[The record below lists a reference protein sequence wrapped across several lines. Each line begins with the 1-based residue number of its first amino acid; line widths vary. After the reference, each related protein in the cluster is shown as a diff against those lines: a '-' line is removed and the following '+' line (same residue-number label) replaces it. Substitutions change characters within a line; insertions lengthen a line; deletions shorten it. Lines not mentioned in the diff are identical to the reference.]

1 MPVVRKL
8 ISRFKKLKTSR
19 KVSIALFIVF
29 IISAQITSILC
40 AIGIFNFSQL
50 LSNIKVPSGYTYLNL
65 DIYTPE
71 DMTVEV
77 PYEIKN
83 PGIYDLTN
91 IEISIALRL
100 NYINE
105 SNHANIT
112 SLIFSKISL
121 IGRCKAFS
129 KLTDYF
135 NGTFADF
142 IIPPLI
148 DFFDNA
154 EEFEMVY
161 YLMDIDFNAKYFY
174 GLIKFHFAEYNLN
187 LFEI

>member
-1 MPVVRKL
+1 
-8 ISRFKKLKTSR
+8 
-19 KVSIALFIVF
+19 
-29 IISAQITSILC
+29 
-40 AIGIFNFSQL
+40 
-50 LSNIKVPSGYTYLNL
+50 
-65 DIYTPE
+65 
-71 DMTVEV
+71 MTVEV

-121 IGRCKAFS
+121 IGRCKSFS
-129 KLTDYF
+129 RLSNYI

-148 DFFDNA
+148 DYFYNA
-154 EEFEMVY
+154 DEFEMVY
-161 YLMDIDFNAKYFY
+161 YLIDIGFNAKCFY
-174 GLIKFHFAEYNLN
+174 GLIKFHFSEYNIN